1 MRIVESKFV
10 KSAVKPKDY
19 YPTSFAEIAF
29 AGKSNVGKSTLINT
43 ILNRKGIAKVSN
55 KPGKTRLINFFEI
68 RFKIDKKEQE
78 GFFSFVDLPGYGY
91 AKVSKTQRDSW
102 KKMILTFFE
111 NRQQLR
117 GVVCLV
123 DIRHKADPKDI
134 LMIDMIQSMQIPFV
148 VAATKSDKIP
158 KSKVNSIIIK
168 LKNELHLEE
177 KQIFACSS
185 LKKRGIDNILNWITD
200 RVIDSNQ

>member
-10 KSAVKPKDY
+10 KSAVKPVDY
-19 YPTSFAEIAF
+19 YPTAFAEIAF

-43 ILNRKGIAKVSN
+43 LLNRKGIAKVSN

-68 RFKIDKKEQE
+68 RFKIDEKELD

-111 NRQQLR
+111 NRLQLR

-134 LMIDMIQSMQIPFV
+134 LMIQMLQSMNIPFV

-158 KSKVNSIIIK
+158 KSKANAAIAK
-168 LKNELHLEE
+168 LKSGLNLGDQ
-177 KQIFACSS
+177 QIIACSS
-185 LKKRGIDNILNWITD
+185 LKKRGIENILNWITD
-200 RVIDSNQ
+200 QVIDFN

>member
-10 KSAVKPKDY
+10 KSAVKPVDY
-19 YPTSFAEIAF
+19 HPTAFAEIAF
-29 AGKSNVGKSTLINT
+29 AGKSNVGKSTLINML
-43 ILNRKGIAKVSN
+43 LNRKGIAKVSN

-68 RFKIDKKEQE
+68 RFKIDEKELD

-111 NRQQLR
+111 NRLQLR

-134 LMIDMIQSMQIPFV
+134 LMIQMLQSMNIPFM

-158 KSKVNSIIIK
+158 KSKAN
-168 LKNELHLEE
+168 
-177 KQIFACSS
+177 
-185 LKKRGIDNILNWITD
+185 
-200 RVIDSNQ
+200 

>member
-10 KSAVKPKDY
+10 KSAVKPIDY
-19 YPTSFAEIAF
+19 YPTAFAEIAF

-68 RFKIDKKEQE
+68 RFKIDKEE
-78 GFFSFVDLPGYGY
+78 LDGFFSFVDLPGYGY

-134 LMIDMIQSMQIPFV
+134 LMIEMLQSMNIPFMI
-148 VAATKSDKIP
+148 AATKSDKIP
-158 KSKVNSIIIK
+158 KSKANAAIIK
-168 LKNELHLEE
+168 LKNGLNLGNQ
-177 KQIFACSS
+177 QIFACSS

-200 RVIDSNQ
+200 QVIDFN

>member
-19 YPTSFAEIAF
+19 YPTPFAEIAF

-43 ILNRKGIAKVSN
+43 LLNRKSIAKVSN

-68 RFKIDKKEQE
+68 RFKVDEKELE

-102 KKMILTFFE
+102 KQMILTFFE
-111 NRQQLR
+111 HRKQLR
-117 GVVCLV
+117 GVVVLV
-123 DIRHKADPKDI
+123 DIRHKADLKDI
-134 LMIDMIQSMQIPFV
+134 LMIQMLQSLNIPFMI
-148 VAATKSDKIP
+148 AATKSDKIP
-158 KSKVNSIIIK
+158 KSKADSALRK
-168 LKNELHLEE
+168 LKDGLNIKDH
-177 KQIFACSS
+177 KIFTCSS

-200 RVIDSNQ
+200 QIVDFN

>member
-10 KSAVKPKDY
+10 KSAVTPKDY
-19 YPTSFAEIAF
+19 HPTTFAEIAF
-29 AGKSNVGKSTLINT
+29 TGKSNVGKSTLINT
-43 ILNRKGIAKVSN
+43 LLNRKGIAKVSN

-68 RFKIDKKEQE
+68 RFKIDKEE
-78 GFFSFVDLPGYGY
+78 LDGFFSFVDLPGYGY

-117 GVVCLV
+117 GVVALV

-134 LMIDMIQSMQIPFV
+134 LMIQMLQSMNIPFMI
-148 VAATKSDKIP
+148 AATKSDKIP
-158 KSKVNSIIIK
+158 KSKANAAITK
-168 LKNELHLEE
+168 LKSGLNLNDQ
-177 KQIFACSS
+177 QIFACSS
-185 LKKRGIDNILNWITD
+185 LKKRGIDNIINWITD
-200 RVIDSNQ
+200 RVIDFN

>member
-19 YPTSFAEIAF
+19 YPTAFAEIAF

-43 ILNRKGIAKVSN
+43 LLNRKSIAKVSN

-68 RFKIDKKEQE
+68 RFKIDAKEQD
-78 GFFSFVDLPGYGY
+78 GYFSFVDLPGYGY

-102 KKMILTFFE
+102 KTMILTFFE
-111 NRQQLR
+111 KREQLR

-123 DIRHKADPKDI
+123 DIRHKADPKDV
-134 LMIDMIQSMQIPFV
+134 LMIQMMQSLKIPFL
-148 VAATKSDKIP
+148 VAATKSDKI
-158 KSKVNSIIIK
+158 SKTKAHSALAK
-168 LKNELHLEE
+168 LKKGLNLGNN
-177 KQIFACSS
+177 QIFACSS
-185 LKKRGIDNILNWITD
+185 LKKRGIDNILKWIAE
-200 RVIDSNQ
+200 RVIDF